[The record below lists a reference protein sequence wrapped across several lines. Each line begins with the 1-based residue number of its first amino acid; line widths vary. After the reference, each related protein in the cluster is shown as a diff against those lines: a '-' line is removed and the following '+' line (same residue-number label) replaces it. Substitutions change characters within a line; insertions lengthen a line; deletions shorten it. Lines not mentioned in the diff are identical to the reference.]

1 MYSGEGADQFGWA
14 VFMGRGSLP
23 ALPATTSLALLQA
36 ASTMHPIESVGA
48 SALANATGVIA
59 YAGNEKQIH
68 LNLSTFKGV
77 LKVHFVNL
85 ANGQII
91 DDSQTIEGGK
101 EVDIRLPQ
109 NAGMV
114 WCTK

>member
-1 MYSGEGADQFGWA
+1 
-14 VFMGRGSLP
+14 
-23 ALPATTSLALLQA
+23 
-36 ASTMHPIESVGA
+36 MHPEEGIGA
-48 SALANATGVIA
+48 IALANATGVIA
-59 YAGNEKQIH
+59 YAGNEKQIQ
-68 LNLSTFKGV
+68 LNLSTFKGL

-85 ANGQII
+85 ANGQMI
-91 DDSQTIEGGK
+91 DDVQTIEGGK